1 MAVHDNSLSD
11 VETDLRFGRTYSFLA
26 VLGKSLLAAFAL
38 FIISE
43 EGIKDSLL
51 PVAEFVDVLLSPAL
65 LALHV
70 IHIIGA
76 VYLAKTS
83 SGKIVLLMNFLTSL
97 QIIIKQRNNNLMAQI
112 STTILF
118 SKTLVLHSEEGR
130 KILPILFKLSVQCQC
145 HTYLA

>member
-1 MAVHDNSLSD
+1 MAPIDNSFTD

-26 VLGKSLLAAFAL
+26 MLGKGLLAAFAF

-43 EGIKDSLL
+43 KGIKDSSL

-83 SGKIVLLMNFLTSL
+83 SGKLVLLML
-97 QIIIKQRNNNLMAQI
+97 
-112 STTILF
+112 
-118 SKTLVLHSEEGR
+118 
-130 KILPILFKLSVQCQC
+130 
-145 HTYLA
+145 Y

>member
-51 PVAEFVDVLLSPAL
+51 LLPL
-65 LALHV
+65 D
-70 IHIIGA
+70 
-76 VYLAKTS
+76 
-83 SGKIVLLMNFLTSL
+83 F
-97 QIIIKQRNNNLMAQI
+97 
-112 STTILF
+112 F
-118 SKTLVLHSEEGR
+118 SKTPVLHSEKER
-130 KILPILFKLSVQCQC
+130 KILFYLNCLYNANVIHIWPK
-145 HTYLA
+145 TYRDLIES